1 MGGNWS
7 NKRTQRGNGM
17 DWIDLRED
25 PTNLPTKTV
34 WYVCKVKSSHDLAL
48 VYGFEEVTADKFDG
62 YAKVKC
68 PLT

>member
-1 MGGNWS
+1 
-7 NKRTQRGNGM
+7 M